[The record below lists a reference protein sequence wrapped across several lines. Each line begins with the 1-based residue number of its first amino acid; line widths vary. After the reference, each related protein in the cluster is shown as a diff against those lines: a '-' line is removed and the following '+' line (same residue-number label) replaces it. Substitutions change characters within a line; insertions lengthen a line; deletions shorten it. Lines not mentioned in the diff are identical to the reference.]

1 MSQIATNSQAT
12 LVRDARLVIEVRREE
27 WTVTLSEWSDGTHT
41 LDASREIDTYPVPL
55 PRMLDEYEID
65 LGTDAPTVERIIE
78 AIDEAV
84 EARADAA
91 WESYLSS
98 YYGG

>member
-12 LVRDARLVIEVRREE
+12 LVRDARLVIEIRREE

-65 LGTDAPTVERIIE
+65 LGTDVPTIATIID
-78 AIDEAV
+78 AIETAA
-84 EARADAA
+84 EGRAESA
-91 WESYLSS
+91 WESRLSN